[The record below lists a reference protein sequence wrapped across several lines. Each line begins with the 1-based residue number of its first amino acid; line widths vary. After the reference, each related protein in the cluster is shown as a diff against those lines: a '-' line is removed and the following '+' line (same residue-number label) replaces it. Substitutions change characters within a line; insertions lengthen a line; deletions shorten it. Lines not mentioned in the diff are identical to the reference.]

1 MMKLETPIGE
11 FTTDSYKIPAE
22 DTLAVS
28 PAIISF
34 SSDDYKISKLV
45 QMSIPLFYI
54 KIVCLLIKKPST
66 H

>member
-34 SSDDYKISKLV
+34 SSDDYKIITHR
-45 QMSIPLFYI
+45 SIYPN
-54 KIVCLLIKKPST
+54 
-66 H
+66 